1 MPYSPME
8 GTGPEIDME
17 TLEPSRLSRQQR
29 TLRDNPK
36 RFEREQATYRLVH
49 ELSQGQGG
57 ECLTRLVQQ
66 AMTRMQQLARTDE
79 KLEVILTTL
88 REVLGPGIETHDEYV
103 RYALLDFFCDVLQI
117 NPAMHRT
124 LPPQPQPVLSEDMA
138 RAIED
143 AVLTHAAYRQHH
155 DDPVIRE
162 DRNG

>member
-8 GTGPEIDME
+8 GTGPQVDME

-36 RFEREQATYRLVH
+36 RFEREQATYRLIH

-66 AMTRMQQLARTDE
+66 AMTRMQDLARTDE
-79 KLEVILTTL
+79 KLAVILTTL

-103 RYALLDFFCDVLQI
+103 RHALLDFFCDVLQV
-117 NPAMHRT
+117 NPGMHRT
-124 LPPQPQPVLSEDMA
+124 LAPQPQPVLSAEMA
-138 RAIED
+138 QAIED
-143 AVLTHAAYRQHH
+143 AVLTHAAYRQQGE
-155 DDPVIRE
+155 DPIMRE
-162 DRNG
+162 DSNG